1 MSSPS
6 RRRSFQETLKKY
18 QAKQIRASEK
28 REALRQQ
35 KALKIQQ
42 LIHRV
47 EQVKV
52 AKLKLIENR
61 RIKMELKL
69 QRATENREII
79 LKNKI
84 RKAHDEE
91 EKLRE
96 IAFIKN
102 IELQNKRL
110 ELIEIHREQE
120 GRLFDLEQERLIIL
134 SMLFERFN

>member
-1 MSSPS
+1 M
-6 RRRSFQETLKKY
+6 
-18 QAKQIRASEK
+18 
-28 REALRQQ
+28 
-35 KALKIQQ
+35 KIQQ

-52 AKLKLIENR
+52 AKLELIENR

-84 RKAHDEE
+84 KKAHDEE

-102 IELQNKRL
+102 IEQQNKRL

-120 GRLFDLEQERLIIL
+120 VRLYDLEQERWAHVLL
-134 SMLFERFN
+134 LLCFSFEIWININRSFPQTQKA